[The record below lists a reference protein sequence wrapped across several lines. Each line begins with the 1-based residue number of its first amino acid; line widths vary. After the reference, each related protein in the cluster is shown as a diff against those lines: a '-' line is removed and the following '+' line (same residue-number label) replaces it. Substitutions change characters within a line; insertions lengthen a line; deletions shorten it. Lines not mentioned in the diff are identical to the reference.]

1 MPSTGFSHV
10 DTGRLPSYRTTNLRY
25 HPYPMVSRLRCAN
38 YLMAT
43 VDYRTGPGGL
53 ETIPEEPEAV
63 RLQPVILLE
72 ERPDADVSSLELD
85 CPDVDGELVRA
96 AAESTGKLVN
106 LLLALRRK
114 VLALLAVVE
123 YLKRNETK

>member
-1 MPSTGFSHV
+1 M
-10 DTGRLPSYRTTNLRY
+10 
-25 HPYPMVSRLRCAN
+25 SRPRCVN
-38 YLMAT
+38 YLMTT

-53 ETIPEEPEAV
+53 DTIPEEPEAV

-85 CPDVDGELVRA
+85 CPEVDSELVRA